1 MRSSLIVSEV
11 EAVLPIHGD
20 FLQSDDLLL
29 VPADKIAVV
38 ISFVCTLTFKC
49 LLMQTNAFAVIEFKL
64 QTCVRNEDVSQLKF

>member
-11 EAVLPIHGD
+11 EAVLPIHGV
-20 FLQSDDLLL
+20 FLQSDDLL

-38 ISFVCTLTFKC
+38 ISFVCTLTLKC